1 MGIFDRLFGKRK
13 EAPPPSPPPT
23 PPPPPPQPPR
33 VTPPPPVA
41 ETPKPTPPPVAPP
54 RAPEPPVRPV
64 DSAPLTAPTAPA
76 GPLSLP
82 STYVAPPT
90 TADLEPS
97 VSSPP
102 VPVTGPI
109 ITQEDLPQPPIQ
121 VRKSE
126 PEPEPQPEPQ
136 PKPVSFFS
144 EPLPPAPVVESKPA
158 FPDDAALEAELFAEF
173 GELTEE
179 ERLILLEL
187 KREEARKANQGTPA
201 QPVSVAPP
209 IAAPVQTP
217 EPESPGFV
225 PGSLTTELDRAL
237 VSLLGDM
244 ETSSEP
250 TGELPAISD
259 VAPTLVMD
267 GAFVAEA
274 LHAEPVTGAEST
286 AEFFGGAVETTAGPG
301 LVTDEEVTAPA
312 TGSFF
317 DDELGDFDDAFD
329 SLMAGEAPAH
339 ADGESTGV
347 EVDQGEIRELF
358 ANIAANYIKPVKNF
372 IFELRSGA
380 ARKEWLDICQPA
392 LMSLSKSANG
402 MGLLEVSDAV
412 GNFDAL
418 LIEARAS
425 FEPSITGDLRERV
438 LAYYETLVEMLPQ
451 TFTLGE
457 ESAQSEGMIINS
469 LLKQIPDVGKVTIDK
484 LYRAGLTTLESYF
497 MGSKE
502 DIAVASGLPI
512 WLAERI
518 CEKFRQYQHDLETS
532 PVDAG
537 NSAHRARLEHLT
549 QDLKEFHDQY
559 EKATAAEWT
568 NPAAAE
574 DRRYYRQAR
583 QDTQLQI
590 NIVLAELQAID
601 LVKEIQRLSFEKRI
615 QRLQEFLQAL
625 ANEM

>member
-1 MGIFDRLFGKRK
+1 M
-13 EAPPPSPPPT
+13 
-23 PPPPPPQPPR
+23 
-33 VTPPPPVA
+33 
-41 ETPKPTPPPVAPP
+41 
-54 RAPEPPVRPV
+54 
-64 DSAPLTAPTAPA
+64 
-76 GPLSLP
+76 
-82 STYVAPPT
+82 YVAPPT
-90 TADLEPS
+90 TADLMEPA
-97 VSSPP
+97 VSSQP
-102 VPVTGPI
+102 VPITGPVK
-109 ITQEDLPQPPIQ
+109 TQEDLPQPPVQIT
-121 VRKSE
+121 K
-126 PEPEPQPEPQ
+126 PEPEPI
-136 PKPVSFFS
+136 SFFS
-144 EPLPPAPVVESKPA
+144 EPLPPAPVIESKPA

-173 GELTEE
+173 GELSEE

-187 KREEARKANQGTPA
+187 KREEARKANQGGSSKPA
-201 QPVSVAPP
+201 PAPP
-209 IAAPVQTP
+209 PPLPSA
-217 EPESPGFV
+217 PESHLSGFAQG
-225 PGSLTTELDRAL
+225 PSTTELDRAL

-250 TGELPAISD
+250 TGELPAISE

-274 LHAEPVTGAEST
+274 LHSEPVTGAEST

-301 LVTDEEVTAPA
+301 LVTDEEAVAPA
-312 TGSFF
+312 GGSFF

-347 EVDQGEIRELF
+347 EVDQAEIRELF

-402 MGLLEVSDAV
+402 MGLAEVSDAV

-457 ESAQSEGMIINS
+457 ESAKSEGMIINS

-537 NSAHRARLEHLT
+537 NSVHRARLEHLT

-590 NIVLAELQAID
+590 NIVLAELQAVD

-615 QRLQEFLQAL
+615 QRLQEFLQTL
-625 ANEM
+625 GNEM